1 MAGPGGLQPASHAAV
16 FRRGGEVS
24 RSRRHG
30 SQRTQRR
37 EATSPEPCK
46 WFRVG
51 LGHPR
56 PPTNGKR
63 AALWV

>member
-1 MAGPGGLQPASHAAV
+1 MAGPGGLQPADDTAV
-16 FRRGGEVS
+16 FRRGGKVS

-37 EATSPEPCK
+37 EATSPEPRK

-51 LGHPR
+51 LGHPCSSLTSGGAR
-56 PPTNGKR
+56 Q
-63 AALWV
+63 WV